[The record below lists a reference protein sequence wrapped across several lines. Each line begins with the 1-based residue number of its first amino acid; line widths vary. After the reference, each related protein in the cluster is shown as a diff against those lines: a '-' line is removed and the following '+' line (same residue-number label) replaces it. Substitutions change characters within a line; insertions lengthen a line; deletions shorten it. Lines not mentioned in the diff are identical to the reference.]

1 MVSIVLAAYKS
12 DFLDQ
17 AIRSILAQTYRKF
30 DLTIVNDCSP
40 EDLDKIVS
48 PYLADN
54 RVRYVKLGVNRGG
67 ANLAFHWNQCMDFA
81 TGELVVFASD
91 DDYYEPTYLSEMVA
105 ISQKY
110 PQINLFHC
118 RIRYVDSNGETLLLS
133 QPALEFETGIEFAY
147 QRMLFRRK
155 QALQEFMFRRKAFV
169 EMGGFVEFPKAWY
182 TDDATWNKLGQN
194 GVVYVGKTL
203 FNFRMSGQNISSEDN
218 SILEKLNAVKS
229 YMDWME
235 GFLKTVKPESDDDK
249 FMLKVITGEYRGIL
263 RSDYIQLLRVLPIKS
278 FIAGFKTA
286 YKKRMLPLKTLLHI
300 SIIKLI
306 K

>member
-17 AIRSILAQTYRKF
+17 AIRSILAQTYREF

-40 EDLDKIVS
+40 NDLDKIVD
-48 PYLADN
+48 PYLADS
-54 RVRYVKLGVNRGG
+54 RLRYVKLEDNRGR

-81 TGELVVFASD
+81 TGELVVLASD

-110 PQINLFHC
+110 PQVNLFHC

-133 QPALEFETGIEFAY
+133 QPALEFETGIEFVY

-169 EMGGFVEFPKAWY
+169 DMGGFVEFPKAWY

-194 GVVYVGKTL
+194 GIVYVGKAL
-203 FNFRMSGQNISSEDN
+203 FNFRMSGQNISSADN
-218 SILEKLNAVKS
+218 SILEKLSAVKS

-235 GFLKTVKPESDDDK
+235 DFLKTVKPESDDDK
-249 FMLKVITGEYRGIL
+249 FMLKVINSEYMGIL
-263 RSDYIQLLRVLPIKS
+263 RSDCIQLLRALPLKS
-278 FIAGFKTA
+278 FIKGVKVT
-286 YKKRMLPLKTLLHI
+286 YQKRMLPLKTLLHI